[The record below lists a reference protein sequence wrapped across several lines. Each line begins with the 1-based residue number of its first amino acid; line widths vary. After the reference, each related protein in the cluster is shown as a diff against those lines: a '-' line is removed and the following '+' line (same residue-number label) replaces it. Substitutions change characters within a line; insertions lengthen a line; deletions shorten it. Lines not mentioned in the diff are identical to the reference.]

1 MVGCMNANTPRKV
14 AIITGASTGIG
25 LATARRLIESGVFVV
40 LTARDSS
47 LERLQSAD
55 FLQDPSH
62 YWLRPLD
69 VRNALERREL
79 LHEVETQLGRLD
91 ILVNN
96 AGVVYR
102 TPIEY
107 AYEFE
112 SKEQMLVNFH
122 APLEMVKVCLP
133 LMRKTGGGRVIMV
146 SSAAGFFSVP
156 TMGLYAASKH
166 ALEGA
171 SEALFHELKPW
182 NIHVSLVQPGFVAS
196 EAYMNCRLG
205 LAFDKQNSPT
215 ANNYLMQSRVISALV
230 DKAIHMTTST
240 PERVADSMVRLL
252 NMKNPPL
259 RLQVTL
265 DAQVFAFLKR
275 SMPARLFDRL
285 IGFCLDRIRFQLE
298 HSDFEVPTPVQV

>member
-1 MVGCMNANTPRKV
+1 MNAPGQKV
-14 AIITGASTGIG
+14 AIVTGASTGIG
-25 LATARRLIESGVFVV
+25 LATARRLLAAGHFVV

-55 FLQDPSH
+55 FLQDPSQ

-69 VRNALERREL
+69 VRSALERREL
-79 LHEVETQLGRLD
+79 LDEIEKQLGRVD

-171 SEALFHELKPW
+171 SEALYYELRPW
-182 NIHVSLVQPGFVAS
+182 NIKITLVEPGFVAS
-196 EAYMNCRLG
+196 EAYMNTRLG
-205 LAFDKQNSPT
+205 LAFDKQNNPT
-215 ANNYLMQSRVISALV
+215 AANYLVQSKVISTLI
-230 DKAIHMTTST
+230 DRAIHMTTST
-240 PERVADSMVRLL
+240 PDQVAGAICKVL
-252 NMKNPPL
+252 NEKNPPL
-259 RLQVTL
+259 RRQVTL
-265 DAQVFAFLKR
+265 DAQVFHFLKR
-275 SMPARLFDRL
+275 SLPAGLFDRL
-285 IGFCLDRIRFQLE
+285 IGFCLDRIRYQVE
-298 HSDFEVPTPVQV
+298 HAEFEVPTPAQL

>member
-1 MVGCMNANTPRKV
+1 MNAPSQRV
-14 AIITGASTGIG
+14 ALVTGASTGIG
-25 LATARRLIESGVFVV
+25 LSTARELIRQGYFVI

-47 LERLQSAD
+47 LARLQNQD
-55 FLQDPSH
+55 FLNDSSK

-69 VRNALERREL
+69 VRKALERREL
-79 LHEVETQLGRLD
+79 IREIEHKLGRLD

-122 APLEMVKVCLP
+122 APIEMIKVCLP
-133 LMRKTGGGRVIMV
+133 MMRKTGGGHIINI

-171 SEALFHELKPW
+171 SEALFYELKPW
-182 NIHVSLVQPGFVAS
+182 NIHVTLVEPGFIAS

-205 LAFDKQNSPT
+205 LAFDQRSSAT
-215 ANNYLMQSRVISALV
+215 AAQYRLQTRMISSLV
-230 DKAIHMTTST
+230 EKAIRLTTST
-240 PERVADSMVRLL
+240 PDNVAREIAKVLRL
-252 NMKNPPL
+252 KRPPL
-259 RLQVTL
+259 RRQVTL
-265 DAQVFAFLKR
+265 DALVFSFLKR
-275 SMPARLFDRL
+275 FVPPMLFDRL
-285 IGFCLDRIRFQLE
+285 IGVCLNRIRFQLE
-298 HSDFEVPTPVQV
+298 SSDFEKPSPAHV

>member
-1 MVGCMNANTPRKV
+1 MNAGTRKV
-14 AIITGASTGIG
+14 ALVTGASTGIG
-25 LATARRLIESGVFVV
+25 LATARRLLESGVFVV

-47 LERLQSAD
+47 LERLQCAD
-55 FLQDPSH
+55 FLQDPSQ

-79 LHEVETQLGRLD
+79 LDEIEKQLGRLD
-91 ILVNN
+91 YLINN
-96 AGVVYR
+96 AGVIYR

-133 LMRKTGGGRVIMV
+133 LLRKSGGGRVIMV

-171 SEALFHELKPW
+171 SEALYHELKPW
-182 NIHVSLVQPGFVAS
+182 NIGVTLIEPGFIAS

-205 LAFDKQNSPT
+205 LAFDKQNNPT
-215 ANNYLMQSRVISALV
+215 AQNYRLQSRVISTLV
-230 DKAIHMTTST
+230 DRAIHMTTST
-240 PERVADSMVRLL
+240 PDQVAGAICRAL
-252 NMKNPPL
+252 NMKRPPL

-275 SMPARLFDRL
+275 FLPSRAFDRL
-285 IGFCLDRIRFQLE
+285 IGFCLDRIRYQLE
-298 HSDFEVPTPVQV
+298 HADFEVPTPAQV